1 MGYRNVSGLILRRR
15 DVFEEDQEVSIL
27 TSQGVLDVRAPH
39 ARKSQKTYC
48 GRLEPPNDVS
58 ARLYRSKNHSGW
70 VVSSVDVE
78 DIYANLLREDSIRP
92 RLWPLLSLYREL
104 FPEGESPDRTLPH
117 LKKGL
122 RYLKEGFRPVGL
134 VTNRTL
140 ATLAQKTGVA
150 PEADRCA
157 DCERPLEQTREE
169 GMDHGLSP
177 VFGLLCGGCASDRD
191 EESVWRMSAGAT
203 RLYKDLIDRPWS
215 EVRAW
220 SMGPRILDELEEV
233 LYRLFHYHFEISLDT
248 LRVRKSL

>member
-78 DIYANLLREDSIRP
+78 DIYADLLREDSIRP

-104 FPEGESPDRTLPH
+104 FPEGEPPDRTLPH

-122 RYLKEGFRPVGL
+122 QYLKDGFRPVGM
-134 VTNRTL
+134 VTNRALTTL
-140 ATLAQKTGVA
+140 ARKTGVA
-150 PEADRCA
+150 PEDDYCA
-157 DCERPLEQTREE
+157 KCERTVEQSVSD
-169 GMDHGLSP
+169 GLSHGISP
-177 VFGLLCGGCASDRD
+177 VFGLLCGRCSSEFD
-191 EESVWRMSAGAT
+191 EDPVWTLSAEATDLYRELLERSWSTVRSRSVA
-203 RLYKDLIDRPWS
+203 
-215 EVRAW
+215 
-220 SMGPRILDELEEV
+220 PRTLDALEEV
-233 LYRLFHYHFEISLDT
+233 IYRLFHYHFEISLDT